1 MNMKIVGIV
10 GSVRKQSFNKML
22 ANYVATRFADKFDL
36 EVLTLEDIPLYN
48 QDIEH
53 EAPQT
58 VKQFKTSV
66 AEADAVIW
74 FTPEYNGTMPG
85 VLVNAIDWLS
95 RVDKVMVGKPS
106 LVMGASMGALGTV
119 KAQGHLY
126 DVLRSPGIDSPFLA
140 GGYQVVVGSV
150 HTKFDEEGNL
160 TDAPTEQFLN
170 TVTDEFVSFVN
181 KHKA

>member
-1 MNMKIVGIV
+1 MKVVGIV
-10 GSVRKQSFNKML
+10 GSVREGSLNKKL
-22 ANYVATRFADKFDL
+22 AQFIAKKFSDKFEMD
-36 EVLTLEDIPLYN
+36 VVTLENIPLYN
-48 QDIEH
+48 QDIENNP
-53 EAPQT
+53 PQE
-58 VKQFKTSV
+58 VREFKAKV
-66 AEADAVIW
+66 AAADGVIW

-95 RVDKVMVGKPS
+95 RVDKVMIGKPS

-140 GGYQVVVGSV
+140 GSNQVVVGAA

-160 TDAPTEQFLN
+160 TDDN
-170 TVTDEFVSFVN
+170 TVTFLNSVTTNFVTFIE
-181 KHKA
+181 KF

>member
-1 MNMKIVGIV
+1 MKIVGIV

-22 ANYVATRFADKFDL
+22 ANYVATRFADKFELD
-36 EVLTLEDIPLYN
+36 VLTLEDLPLYN
-48 QDIEH
+48 QDIEN
-53 EAPQT
+53 EAPQA
-58 VKQFKTSV
+58 VKQFKARV

-140 GGYQVVVGSV
+140 GSYQVVVGSV
-150 HTKFDEEGNL
+150 HTKFDENGQL
-160 TDAPTEQFLN
+160 TDAATEQFLHV
-170 TVTDEFVSFVN
+170 VTDQFVTFVQ
-181 KHKA
+181 KQQGK